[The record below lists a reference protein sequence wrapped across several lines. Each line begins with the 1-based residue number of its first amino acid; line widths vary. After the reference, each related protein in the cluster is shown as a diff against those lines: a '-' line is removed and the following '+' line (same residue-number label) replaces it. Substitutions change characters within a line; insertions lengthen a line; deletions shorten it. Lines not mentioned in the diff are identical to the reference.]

1 MTTKRQPVHTI
12 AISEPLIFEKSAPG
26 RAAYTLPT
34 QDVPAQPLDALI
46 GPDLR
51 RNEISDF
58 PEVSEFDVV
67 QHFTRLS
74 TYNYHIDLGLF
85 PLGSCTMKYNP
96 KLNEAVAC
104 FEGLSR
110 SHPLQPDSASQGALE
125 VLYLLEQCLMEIL
138 GMDAVTLQPAA
149 GAHGEL
155 TGILL
160 ARAYHEAQG
169 RRRKFILI
177 PDSAHG
183 TNPATAVIAGYT
195 TKTLKSNDKG
205 CVDPEALRAVM
216 NEDVACLMLT
226 NPNTL
231 GIFEENI
238 LQIAD
243 IVHSKGGLI
252 YMDGANMNALL
263 GIARPGDFG
272 IDMVHLNLH
281 KTMSTP
287 HGGGGPGG
295 GPVGVKKILE
305 PYLPVPRV
313 QRREDGTLRLDY
325 DSAESIGRVR
335 AFTGNF
341 GVLVRAL
348 TYILTCGRNGLKEL
362 SEHAVLNANYIR
374 HRLQDAY
381 DLPYKQPSLHEV
393 VFSDKTQA
401 KNDVHTIDI
410 AKRLMDY
417 GFHPPT
423 TYFPLIVGG
432 ALMIEPTESPN
443 REELDA
449 FIDAMRSIAEEAK
462 TNPSVVREAP
472 HITRNLRFDEV
483 TAARKPVLRWTR
495 SK

>member
-1 MTTKRQPVHTI
+1 MSRKRHPVPTI
-12 AISEPLIFEKSAPG
+12 TISEPLIFEKSAPG
-26 RAAYTLPT
+26 RVGCTLPPL
-34 QDVPAQPLDALI
+34 DVPAQ
-46 GPDLR
+46 
-51 RNEISDF
+51 EISSLVGSKNLRLEIAEF

-96 KLNEAVAC
+96 KLNEAVARYD
-104 FEGLSR
+104 GLSR
-110 SHPLQPDSASQGALE
+110 SHPLQPDSVSQGCLE
-125 VLYLLEQCLMEIL
+125 VLKMLERCLLEIL
-138 GMDAVTLQPAA
+138 GMDAITLQPAA

-160 ARAYHEAQG
+160 ARAYHSAHG
-169 RRRKFILI
+169 RARKFILI

-195 TKTLKSNDKG
+195 TQTLKSNDKG
-205 CVDPEALRAVM
+205 CIDLKALQAAM
-216 NEDVACLMLT
+216 TEDVACLMLT

-238 LQIAD
+238 IEIAEV
-243 IVHSKGGLI
+243 VHSKDGLL

-263 GIARPGDFG
+263 GVARPGDFG
-272 IDMVHLNLH
+272 IDIVHMNLH

-305 PYLPVPRV
+305 PYLPVPRLE
-313 QRREDGTLRLDY
+313 RADAGKLRLNY
-325 DSAESIGRVR
+325 DCPQAIGRVR
-335 AFTGNF
+335 AFHGNF
-341 GVLVRAL
+341 GVSVRAL
-348 TYILTCGRNGLKEL
+348 CYILTCGRDGLKKL

-374 HRLQDAY
+374 YRLQEAY
-381 DLPYKQPSLHEV
+381 DLPYRQPTLHEV
-393 VFSDKTQA
+393 IFSDKQQA

-423 TYFPLIVGG
+423 TYFPLIVSG
-432 ALMIEPTESPN
+432 ALMIEPTESPD

-449 FIDAMRSIAEEAK
+449 FVEAMLAIAEEAK
-462 TNPSVVREAP
+462 TNPNLVREAP
-472 HITRNLRFDEV
+472 HITRSLRFDEV
-483 TAARKPVLRWTR
+483 TAARKPVLRWTGA
-495 SK
+495 